1 MLAIEYFVV
10 ECYDKTG
17 GEYYEQ
23 LAEVVLLDH
32 NLLRV
37 VHKLHIFID
46 PRVPVFVAT
55 GVTKTIHSH
64 ITVNDFANVQI
75 EGETVTIAIGEETYL
90 SELLRIL
97 WDKFGKEHVDQPDRF
112 TIILTLPEE
121 ETKKISEIVVVDP
134 SESLYRDLIYAL
146 QVIAPEGFKVRR
158 QYFGKE
164 KFYYIASENTLP
176 ESSDELIREKFE
188 LMGESL

>member
-1 MLAIEYFVV
+1 MLSIEYFQV
-10 ECYDKTG
+10 ECYDETG
-17 GEYYEQ
+17 REYYEQ

-32 NLLRV
+32 NMLRV

-46 PRVPVFVAT
+46 PRIPIFVAT

-75 EGETVTIAIGEETYL
+75 EGGKVTIAIGEETYL

-97 WDKFGKEHVDQPDRF
+97 WEKFGKDHVDQPDRF
-112 TIILTLPEE
+112 TIILNLTKEE
-121 ETKKISEIVVVDP
+121 AQKIADMVVVDP
-134 SESLYRDLIYAL
+134 SENLYRDLIYAL

-158 QYFGKE
+158 QYYGKE
-164 KFYYIASENTLP
+164 RFYYIASENTLT
-176 ESSDELIREKFE
+176 ESADVLIREKFA

>member
-1 MLAIEYFVV
+1 MLSIEYFQV
-10 ECYDKTG
+10 ECYDETG
-17 GEYYEQ
+17 REYYEQ

-32 NLLRV
+32 NMLRV

-46 PRVPVFVAT
+46 PRIPIFVAT

-75 EGETVTIAIGEETYL
+75 EGGKVTIAIGEETYL

-97 WDKFGKEHVDQPDRF
+97 WEKFGKDHVDQPDRF
-112 TIILTLPEE
+112 TIILNLTKEE
-121 ETKKISEIVVVDP
+121 AQKIADMVVVDP
-134 SESLYRDLIYAL
+134 SENLYRDLIYAL

-158 QYFGKE
+158 QYYGKE
-164 KFYYIASENTLP
+164 RFYYIASENTLT
-176 ESSDELIREKFE
+176 ESADVLIREKFAP
-188 LMGESL
+188 MGESL

>member
-1 MLAIEYFVV
+1 MLSIEYFQV
-10 ECYDKTG
+10 ECYDETG
-17 GEYYEQ
+17 REYYEQ

-32 NLLRV
+32 NMLRV

-46 PRVPVFVAT
+46 PRIPIFVAT

-75 EGETVTIAIGEETYL
+75 EGGKVTIAIGEETYL

-97 WDKFGKEHVDQPDRF
+97 WEKFGKDHVDQPDRF
-112 TIILTLPEE
+112 TIILNLTKEE
-121 ETKKISEIVVVDP
+121 AQKIADMVVVDP
-134 SESLYRDLIYAL
+134 SENLYRDLIYAL

-158 QYFGKE
+158 QYYGKE
-164 KFYYIASENTLP
+164 RFYYLASENTLT
-176 ESSDELIREKFE
+176 ESADVLIREKFA